1 MMPDWGAF
9 WPLMGVAT
17 AIPVVMM
24 AGVWVL
30 ARLLDNAGVV
40 DFLVL
45 RLHPVVLVCAAV
57 GGGDAWRNGMLA
69 FMVSVWA
76 ARLGTYLLVRVARH
90 HPEEDGR
97 YAALRAQFPRR
108 TWRMF
113 FGFFE
118 AQAVLIALLSV
129 PFVLVFVNPAG
140 SVGIFEWTGAALWV
154 AAMSGE
160 AVADAQ
166 LSRFRSAAAN
176 RGKTCRSGL
185 WRFSRHPVLLSGWCG
200 SRILSLR
207 WARPGDCGLCSGV
220 DVSVFDEVT
229 GIKATEEHAVRSRGR
244 ITGLPAD
251 HQRVLPVFPRRPWFP
266 RPPAGKGSSPDV
278 LIRAGIR
285 QLLARKL
292 KAENRGGWRRSSGR

>member
-1 MMPDWGAF
+1 MMPDWSAF

-30 ARLLDNAGVV
+30 ARVLDNAGVV
-40 DFLVL
+40 DVFWSYGFI
-45 RLHPVVLVCAAV
+45 PVVLVCAAA
-57 GGGDAWRNGMLA
+57 GGGDAGRNVMLA
-69 FMVSVWA
+69 FMVSAWA

-97 YAALRAQFPRR
+97 YAALRTQFPRR
-108 TWRMF
+108 TWLMF

-129 PFVLVFVNPAG
+129 PFVLVFVNPSG

-185 WRFSRHPVLLSGWCG
+185 WKFSRHPNYFCEWLVWVAYFVFALGSPGGWIAVYAPALMYLFLT
-200 SRILSLR
+200 R
-207 WARPGDCGLCSGV
+207 
-220 DVSVFDEVT
+220 VT
-229 GIKATEEHAVRSRGR
+229 GIKATEEHAVRSRGEDYR
-244 ITGLPAD
+244 AY
-251 HQRVLPVFPRRPWFP
+251 QRTTNAFFPWFPRRP
-266 RPPAGKGSSPDV
+266 
-278 LIRAGIR
+278 
-285 QLLARKL
+285 
-292 KAENRGGWRRSSGR
+292 